1 MDFLIKHGKDGI
13 SKLDDDDGGKRF
25 NIVYPLDL
33 QCLLK
38 PYNDYDIQFLQSK
51 EIEQWNLMMFN
62 NQSKHFR
69 LIN

>member
-38 PYNDYDIQFLQSK
+38 PYNDYDIQWILSISYNHE
-51 EIEQWNLMMFN
+51 EIEQWNF
-62 NQSKHFR
+62 
-69 LIN
+69 